1 MRKRKL
7 QRERVRTDWRV
18 VFIAER
24 EGRTEVEVDVVFL
37 FDLVFGLYLGCLW
50 WCIWGVV
57 KHLRCVCGMVVC
69 KCGYKCKLGDK

>member
-37 FDLVFGLYLGCLW
+37 FDLVFGLYLGCIW
-50 WCIWGVV
+50 WCIWGV
-57 KHLRCVCGMVVC
+57 
-69 KCGYKCKLGDK
+69 